1 MSKLIGKGKP
11 QRRQTCRM
19 IIDKENLRNE
29 RLWMMISKE
38 TPEEVRVWD
47 TSEATG
53 VLDDDKQGNTP
64 QMVRVWGG

>member
-1 MSKLIGKGKP
+1 
-11 QRRQTCRM
+11 M